1 MPVAGHAV
9 LEDNDGRSALRF
21 ERALAHT
28 PERVW
33 RALTTRDELH
43 DWHPTPFELEPS
55 PPAPGSPVKFIAA
68 EGGPEIPD
76 GELLAYDPPRALAY
90 TWGEDELRWELHPD
104 GAGCVLR
111 LTHIFDDR
119 FKAAR
124 DAAGW
129 DLCLDALSSSLDA
142 APRPQ
147 RGSEPHLP
155 QGWEELNREY
165 QQRFGIAPEQATSP
179 PSK

>member
-1 MPVAGHAV
+1 MPVDAHAV
-9 LEDNDGRSALRF
+9 LEDHDGRSALRF
-21 ERALAHT
+21 ERALAYT

-33 RALTTRDELH
+33 QALTRRDELL
-43 DWHPTPFELEPS
+43 DWHPTPFQLQAS
-55 PPAPGSPVKFIAA
+55 PPTPGCQVRFIAA

-76 GELLAYDPPRALAY
+76 GELLAYDRPRALAY
-90 TWGEDELRWELHPD
+90 TWGEDELHWELRPD
-104 GAGCVLR
+104 GGGCVLR

-129 DLCLDALSSSLDA
+129 DLCLGALSSSLDA

-147 RGSEPHLP
+147 RGSQPRLP
-155 QGWEELNREY
+155 QGWEALNREY
-165 QQRFGIAPEQATSP
+165 QQRFGIVPEQATP
-179 PSK
+179 PPL